1 MVDSTPDHGIESAND
16 FFVGESGD
24 AFSYDALSDI
34 DVLHERLQDA
44 FNDITDREPVAGS
57 VVVLTSEERTK
68 LLEFYTVAHS
78 HLERICSMIMNN
90 TIADD
95 SRNPEKSF
103 EFFQDDF
110 SQYQRENLLFWSG
123 IIDSGMK
130 GEMKKIRD
138 IRNELVHEQHKR
150 MYIDLDNKVQS
161 DIGRAYDKIH
171 ELDNMAND
179 IMGIDPD

>member
-1 MVDSTPDHGIESAND
+1 
-16 FFVGESGD
+16 
-24 AFSYDALSDI
+24 
-34 DVLHERLQDA
+34 
-44 FNDITDREPVAGS
+44 
-57 VVVLTSEERTK
+57 
-68 LLEFYTVAHS
+68 
-78 HLERICSMIMNN
+78 MIMNN